1 MGIAGL
7 PASFARLGCH
17 CGCDSAR
24 LAPAPRS
31 GSYGHARSLAMTRST
46 VNDAE
51 IAKFTA
57 MAEQWWDPKGKFK
70 PLHKFNPVRMRYI
83 RDNLCRQFGRDTNAI
98 RPFEGLSIL
107 DVGCGGG
114 LLCEPLTRLGA
125 DVTGIDAAERNI
137 AIARIHAEQSGL
149 EIDYRATTSEAMVA
163 AAERFDVVL
172 NMEVVEH
179 VDDVPLYMKSCAD
192 LVAPGGVMFTATL
205 NRTARSW
212 ALAVIGAEYVLRWLP
227 RGTHDWNK
235 FLTPEEIG
243 AQLKHNGL
251 TIIDQTGVVF
261 HPLADEWRL
270 SSDMAINYMVLA
282 ERPTL

>member
-1 MGIAGL
+1 
-7 PASFARLGCH
+7 
-17 CGCDSAR
+17 
-24 LAPAPRS
+24 
-31 GSYGHARSLAMTRST
+31 MTATT

-57 MAEQWWDPKGKFK
+57 MAEEWWDPKGKFK
-70 PLHKFNPVRMRYI
+70 PLHKFNPVRLSYI
-83 RDNLCRQFGRDTNAI
+83 RDHLIRHFVRDTNSI
-98 RPFEGLSIL
+98 RPFEGLTIL

-125 DVTGIDAAERNI
+125 RLIGIDAAERNI

-149 EIDYRATTSEAMVA
+149 DIDYRVTTSEALA
-163 AAERFDVVL
+163 AAGERFDVVL

-179 VDDVPLYMKSCAD
+179 VDDVHFYMKSCAD
-192 LVAPGGVMFTATL
+192 LVAPGGLMFTATL

-243 AQLKHNGL
+243 AQLKRNGL
-251 TIIDQTGVVF
+251 KIIDQSGVVF

-270 SSDMAINYMVLA
+270 SADMAINYMVLA
-282 ERPTL
+282 ERARA